1 MTLSRRFALALLT
14 AFLLQGPFSVPAT
27 PVDAAPSTTSGLYK
41 LAVIQGKGLPIGC
54 VATSCPEIDRKI
66 AAFDTQTQF
75 PELGVAT
82 EIVTGTFPSATSF
95 MATGGCAI
103 INTGLKC
110 WGGNKY
116 GQLGTGTTTD
126 SLTSLVVATE
136 SGVPLSE
143 VTDVYATGR
152 TTCVIVTGGA
162 VKCIGVGFGSEQYP
176 KEGSEQYPQYSTYG
190 KTWVTI
196 MSSGARRIASS
207 SSSVAPETCI
217 IKIDG
222 THWCAQNSVT
232 PSWVDSGITGIT
244 DADSS
249 CLAGTTSYCRAGGPA
264 GAWTKVNNADNAE
277 AVYYQANAICFY
289 RLGALWCASQM
300 GGTPLTARLIGIM
313 AKPLAVINMAID
325 FTGTQMFFI
334 LPSGILT
341 AFTSMISCADCYTS
355 ASGVISRLSAFN
367 TSSVDAYNDVVS
379 INGTTNS
386 LDYLPMTI
394 RSDVRANRASATVT
408 VKTQSGELLVGA
420 SVRWTAPDV
429 PGTLGSGS
437 KSSTSGGN
445 GEIAMSLSTG
455 PVAFTVQGGTVKSG
469 ATLQAATVTTIVG
482 ADGAINVTVPDPP
495 DVVDRKVSVVMADGT
510 PIPSASISVTNS
522 YLAYAYQFV
531 GTDVATWGAQPVDAK
546 GYFGKVWCT
555 WCYVPPPAYITG
567 ADGTITFKTFNTGA
581 RSTEH
586 DVVVSYSDGTLSQ
599 TLPHIF
605 GATSDIVTM
614 VNMARTTAAVADAD
628 PSTPAVDVEV
638 SSSGQATIEV
648 TAADAAKGAMSGLAA
663 RAEEVCSG
671 MASGG
676 LWKSTFK
683 IDNICSD
690 VSTSGVSAAR
700 VRPAGSCS
708 SGSSTSDSAGKISFV
723 LCPSKST
730 QYRLRGQGAVATLAF
745 CVMVNKNPCGAST
758 QTAVKSPAPTTTTL
772 PPVNSTQKTL
782 KRKKTVKLQ
791 TLLPPSKGY
800 KATYKITGGCRITGT
815 SLQTPNRKATCR
827 LVMTQTRTVK
837 KTTKKSTKTLIISI
851 Q

>member
-1 MTLSRRFALALLT
+1 MTLGRRFALALLT
-14 AFLLQGPFSVPAT
+14 ALLVQGPLSLPAT

-41 LAVIQGKGLPIGC
+41 LTVIQGKGLPIGC

-82 EIVTGTFPSATSF
+82 EIVTGMFSSATSR
-95 MATGGCAI
+95 MSTGGCAI
-103 INTGLKC
+103 VSTGLKC

-116 GQLGTGTTTD
+116 GQLGTETTID

-136 SGVPLSE
+136 SGVPLSG
-143 VTDVYATGR
+143 VTDVSATGR
-152 TTCVIVTGGA
+152 TTCVIVTDGA
-162 VKCIGVGFGSEQYP
+162 VKCIGGGFGSEQYQSD
-176 KEGSEQYPQYSTYG
+176 GLEQYSNDG

-196 MSSGARRIASS
+196 MSSGARRLASS
-207 SSSVAPETCI
+207 SSAASEICI
-217 IKIDG
+217 IKTDG

-232 PSWVDSGITGIT
+232 PSWVDSGLTGIT
-244 DADSS
+244 DADGW
-249 CLAGTTSYCRAGGPA
+249 CLAGTTSYCRASGMTA

-277 AVYYQANAICFY
+277 AVYYQANTICFY

-313 AKPLAVINMAID
+313 PKPLEVINMAVD
-325 FTGTQMFFI
+325 SATQMFFI
-334 LPSGILT
+334 LPNGILT
-341 AFTSMISCADCYTS
+341 ALTSTISCTDCYTS

-367 TSSVDAYNDVVS
+367 TSSVDTYNDVVS
-379 INGTTNS
+379 INGTTDS

-394 RSDVRANRASATVT
+394 RSDVRANRVNATAI

-437 KSSTSGGN
+437 TKSTSGSN
-445 GEIAMSLSTG
+445 GEIVISLSTG
-455 PVAFTVQGGTVKSG
+455 PVAFTVQNGTVKSG
-469 ATLQAATVTTIVG
+469 ATLQAATVTTIVA
-482 ADGAINVTVPDPP
+482 ADGAINITVPDPP
-495 DVVDRKVSVVMADGT
+495 SVVDRKVSVVMADGT
-510 PIPSASISVTNS
+510 PIPSASISVANS

-546 GYFGKVWCT
+546 GLFGKVWCS

-581 RSTEH
+581 RSTNR
-586 DVVVSYSDGTLSQ
+586 DVDVSYSDGTLSQ

-614 VNMARTTAAVADAD
+614 DNMSRTTAAVADSD
-628 PSTPAVDVEV
+628 PATPALDVEV
-638 SSSGQATIEV
+638 NSSGQATIEV
-648 TAADAAKGAMSGLAA
+648 TAADAAKGALSGLES

-690 VSTSGVSAAR
+690 VSTNGVSAAR
-700 VRPAGSCS
+700 VRPASSCAT
-708 SGSSTSDSAGKISFV
+708 GSSTSDSAGKISLV

-730 QYRLRGQGAVATLAF
+730 LYRLRGQGAVATLAF
-745 CVMVNKNPCGAST
+745 CVRVNNKPCGAST
-758 QTAVKSPAPTTTTL
+758 QTAVEPT
-772 PPVNSTQKTL
+772 VNSATKML

-800 KATYKITGGCRITGT
+800 KATYKISGGCRITGT

-827 LVMTQTRTVK
+827 LVMTQTRTVN
-837 KTTKKSTKTLIISI
+837 KTTKRSTKTVIVSI
-851 Q
+851 K

>member
-1 MTLSRRFALALLT
+1 MTLGRRFALALLT
-14 AFLLQGPFSVPAT
+14 ALLVQGPLSLPAT

-41 LAVIQGKGLPIGC
+41 LTVIQGKGLPIGC

-82 EIVTGTFPSATSF
+82 EIVTGMFSSATSR
-95 MATGGCAI
+95 MSTGGCAI
-103 INTGLKC
+103 VSTGLKC

-116 GQLGTGTTTD
+116 GQLGTETTID

-136 SGVPLSE
+136 SGVPLSG
-143 VTDVYATGR
+143 VTDVSATGR
-152 TTCVIVTGGA
+152 TTCVIVTDGA
-162 VKCIGVGFGSEQYP
+162 VKCIGGGFGSEQYQSD
-176 KEGSEQYPQYSTYG
+176 GLEQYSNYG

-196 MSSGARRIASS
+196 MSSGARRLASS
-207 SSSVAPETCI
+207 SSAASEICI
-217 IKIDG
+217 IKTDG

-232 PSWVDSGITGIT
+232 PSWVDSGLTGIT
-244 DADSS
+244 DADGW
-249 CLAGTTSYCRAGGPA
+249 CLAGTTSYCRASGMTA

-277 AVYYQANAICFY
+277 AVYYQANTICFY

-313 AKPLAVINMAID
+313 PKPLEVINMAVD
-325 FTGTQMFFI
+325 SATQMFFI
-334 LPSGILT
+334 LPNGILT
-341 AFTSMISCADCYTS
+341 ALTSTISCTDCYTS

-367 TSSVDAYNDVVS
+367 TSSVDTYNDVVS
-379 INGTTNS
+379 INGTTDS

-394 RSDVRANRASATVT
+394 RSDVRANRVNATAT

-437 KSSTSGGN
+437 TKSTSGSN
-445 GEIAMSLSTG
+445 GEIVISLSTG
-455 PVAFTVQGGTVKSG
+455 PVAFTVQNGTVKSG
-469 ATLQAATVTTIVG
+469 ATLQAATVTTIVA
-482 ADGAINVTVPDPP
+482 ADGAINITVPDPP
-495 DVVDRKVSVVMADGT
+495 SVVDRKVSVVMADGT
-510 PIPSASISVTNS
+510 PIPSASISVANS

-546 GYFGKVWCT
+546 GLFGKVWCS

-581 RSTEH
+581 RSTNR
-586 DVVVSYSDGTLSQ
+586 DVDVSYSDGTLSQ

-614 VNMARTTAAVADAD
+614 DNMSRTTAAVADSD
-628 PSTPAVDVEV
+628 PATPALDVEV
-638 SSSGQATIEV
+638 NSSGQATIEV
-648 TAADAAKGAMSGLAA
+648 TAADAAKGALSGLES

-690 VSTSGVSAAR
+690 VSTNGVSAVR
-700 VRPAGSCS
+700 VRPASSCAT
-708 SGSSTSDSAGKISFV
+708 GSSTSDSAGKISLV

-730 QYRLRGQGAVATLAF
+730 LYRLRGQGAVATLAF
-745 CVMVNKNPCGAST
+745 CVRVNNKPCGAST
-758 QTAVKSPAPTTTTL
+758 QTAVEPT
-772 PPVNSTQKTL
+772 VNSATKML

-800 KATYKITGGCRITGT
+800 KATYKISGGCRITGT

-827 LVMTQTRTVK
+827 LVMTQTRAVN
-837 KTTKKSTKTLIISI
+837 KTTKRSTKTVIISI
-851 Q
+851 K

>member
-1 MTLSRRFALALLT
+1 MTLGRRFALALLT
-14 AFLLQGPFSVPAT
+14 ALLVQGPLSLPAT

-41 LAVIQGKGLPIGC
+41 LTVIQGKGLPIGC

-82 EIVTGTFPSATSF
+82 EIVTGMFSSATSR
-95 MATGGCAI
+95 MSTGGCAI
-103 INTGLKC
+103 VSTGLKC

-116 GQLGTGTTTD
+116 GQLGTETTID

-136 SGVPLSE
+136 SGVPLSG
-143 VTDVYATGR
+143 VTDVSATGR
-152 TTCVIVTGGA
+152 TTCVIVTDGA
-162 VKCIGVGFGSEQYP
+162 VKCIGGGFGSEQYQSD
-176 KEGSEQYPQYSTYG
+176 GLEQYSNYG

-196 MSSGARRIASS
+196 MSSGARRLASS
-207 SSSVAPETCI
+207 SSAASEICI
-217 IKIDG
+217 IKTDG

-232 PSWVDSGITGIT
+232 PSWVDSGLTGIT
-244 DADSS
+244 DADGW
-249 CLAGTTSYCRAGGPA
+249 CLAGTTSYCRASGMTA

-277 AVYYQANAICFY
+277 AVYYQANTICFY

-313 AKPLAVINMAID
+313 PKPLEVINMAVD
-325 FTGTQMFFI
+325 SATQMFFI
-334 LPSGILT
+334 LPNGILT
-341 AFTSMISCADCYTS
+341 ALTSTISCTDCYTS

-367 TSSVDAYNDVVS
+367 TSSVDTYNDVVS
-379 INGTTNS
+379 INGTTDS

-394 RSDVRANRASATVT
+394 RSDVRANRVNATAT

-437 KSSTSGGN
+437 TESTSGSN
-445 GEIAMSLSTG
+445 GEIVISLSTG
-455 PVAFTVQGGTVKSG
+455 PVAFTVQNGTVKSG
-469 ATLQAATVTTIVG
+469 ATLQAATVTTIVA
-482 ADGAINVTVPDPP
+482 ADGAINITVPDPP
-495 DVVDRKVSVVMADGT
+495 SVVDRKVSVVMADGT
-510 PIPSASISVTNS
+510 PIPSASISVANS

-546 GYFGKVWCT
+546 GLFGKVWCS

-581 RSTEH
+581 RSTNR
-586 DVVVSYSDGTLSQ
+586 DVDVSYSDGTLSQ

-614 VNMARTTAAVADAD
+614 DNMSRTTAAVADSD
-628 PSTPAVDVEV
+628 PATPALDVEV
-638 SSSGQATIEV
+638 NSSGQATIEV
-648 TAADAAKGAMSGLAA
+648 TAADAAKGALSGLES

-690 VSTSGVSAAR
+690 VSTNGVSAVR
-700 VRPAGSCS
+700 VRPASSCAT
-708 SGSSTSDSAGKISFV
+708 GSSTSDSAGKISLV

-730 QYRLRGQGAVATLAF
+730 LYRLRGQGAVATLAF
-745 CVMVNKNPCGAST
+745 CVRVNNKPCGAST
-758 QTAVKSPAPTTTTL
+758 QTAVEPT
-772 PPVNSTQKTL
+772 VNSATKML

-800 KATYKITGGCRITGT
+800 KATYKISGGCRITGT

-827 LVMTQTRTVK
+827 LVMTQTRAVN
-837 KTTKKSTKTLIISI
+837 KTTKRSTKTVIISI
-851 Q
+851 K

>member
-1 MTLSRRFALALLT
+1 MTLGRRFALALLT
-14 AFLLQGPFSVPAT
+14 ALLVQGPLSLPAT

-41 LAVIQGKGLPIGC
+41 LTVIQGKGLPIGC

-82 EIVTGTFPSATSF
+82 EIVTGMFSSATSR
-95 MATGGCAI
+95 MSTGGCAI
-103 INTGLKC
+103 VSTGLKC

-116 GQLGTGTTTD
+116 GQLGTETTID

-136 SGVPLSE
+136 SGVPLSG
-143 VTDVYATGR
+143 VTDVSATGR
-152 TTCVIVTGGA
+152 TTCVIVTDGA
-162 VKCIGVGFGSEQYP
+162 VKCIGGGFGSEQYQSD
-176 KEGSEQYPQYSTYG
+176 GLEQYSNYG

-196 MSSGARRIASS
+196 MSSGARRLASS
-207 SSSVAPETCI
+207 SSAASEICI
-217 IKIDG
+217 IKTDG

-232 PSWVDSGITGIT
+232 PSWVDSGLTGIT
-244 DADSS
+244 DADGW
-249 CLAGTTSYCRAGGPA
+249 CLAGTTSYCRASGMTA

-277 AVYYQANAICFY
+277 AVYYQANTICFY

-313 AKPLAVINMAID
+313 PKPLEVINMAVD
-325 FTGTQMFFI
+325 SATQMFFI
-334 LPSGILT
+334 LPNGILT
-341 AFTSMISCADCYTS
+341 ALTSTISCTDCYTS

-367 TSSVDAYNDVVS
+367 TSSVDTYNDVVS
-379 INGTTNS
+379 INGTTDS

-394 RSDVRANRASATVT
+394 RSDVRANRVNATAT

-437 KSSTSGGN
+437 TKSTSGSN
-445 GEIAMSLSTG
+445 GEIVISLSTG
-455 PVAFTVQGGTVKSG
+455 PVAFTVQNGTVKSG
-469 ATLQAATVTTIVG
+469 ATLQAATVTTIVA
-482 ADGAINVTVPDPP
+482 ADGAINITVPDPP
-495 DVVDRKVSVVMADGT
+495 SVVDRKVSVVMADGT
-510 PIPSASISVTNS
+510 PIPSASISVANS

-546 GYFGKVWCT
+546 GLFGKVWCS

-581 RSTEH
+581 RSTNR
-586 DVVVSYSDGTLSQ
+586 DVDVSYSDGTLSQ

-614 VNMARTTAAVADAD
+614 DNMSRTTAAVADSD
-628 PSTPAVDVEV
+628 PATPALDVEV
-638 SSSGQATIEV
+638 NSSGQATIEV
-648 TAADAAKGAMSGLAA
+648 TAADAAKGALSGLES

-690 VSTSGVSAAR
+690 VSTNGVSAVR
-700 VRPAGSCS
+700 VRPASSCAT
-708 SGSSTSDSAGKISFV
+708 GSSTSDSAGKISLV

-730 QYRLRGQGAVATLAF
+730 LYRLRGQGAVATLAF
-745 CVMVNKNPCGAST
+745 CVRVNNKPCGAST
-758 QTAVKSPAPTTTTL
+758 QTAVEPT
-772 PPVNSTQKTL
+772 VNSATKML

-800 KATYKITGGCRITGT
+800 KATYKISGGCRITGT

-827 LVMTQTRTVK
+827 LVMTQTRAVN
-837 KTTKKSTKTLIISI
+837 KTTKRSTKTVIVSI
-851 Q
+851 K

>member
-1 MTLSRRFALALLT
+1 MTLGRRFALALLT
-14 AFLLQGPFSVPAT
+14 ALLVQGPLSLPAT

-41 LAVIQGKGLPIGC
+41 LTVIQGKGLPIGC

-82 EIVTGTFPSATSF
+82 EIVTGMFSSATSR
-95 MATGGCAI
+95 MSTGGCAI
-103 INTGLKC
+103 VSTGLKC

-116 GQLGTGTTTD
+116 GQLGTETTID

-136 SGVPLSE
+136 SGVPLSG
-143 VTDVYATGR
+143 VTDVSATGR
-152 TTCVIVTGGA
+152 TTCVIVTDGA
-162 VKCIGVGFGSEQYP
+162 VKCIGGGFGSEQYQSD
-176 KEGSEQYPQYSTYG
+176 GLEQYSNYG

-196 MSSGARRIASS
+196 MSSGARRLASS
-207 SSSVAPETCI
+207 SSAASEICI
-217 IKIDG
+217 IKTDG

-232 PSWVDSGITGIT
+232 PSWVDSGLTGIT
-244 DADSS
+244 DADGW
-249 CLAGTTSYCRAGGPA
+249 CLAGTTSYCRASGMTA

-277 AVYYQANAICFY
+277 AVYYQANTICFY

-313 AKPLAVINMAID
+313 PKPLEVINMAVD
-325 FTGTQMFFI
+325 SATQMFFI
-334 LPSGILT
+334 LPNGILT
-341 AFTSMISCADCYTS
+341 ALTSTISCTDCYTS

-367 TSSVDAYNDVVS
+367 TSSVDTYNDVVS
-379 INGTTNS
+379 INGTTDS

-394 RSDVRANRASATVT
+394 RSDVRANRVNATAT

-437 KSSTSGGN
+437 TKSTSGSN
-445 GEIAMSLSTG
+445 GEIVISLSTG
-455 PVAFTVQGGTVKSG
+455 PVAFTVQNGTVKSG
-469 ATLQAATVTTIVG
+469 ATLQAATVTTIVA
-482 ADGAINVTVPDPP
+482 ADGAINITVPDPP
-495 DVVDRKVSVVMADGT
+495 SVVDRKVSVVMADGT
-510 PIPSASISVTNS
+510 PIPSASISVANS

-546 GYFGKVWCT
+546 GLFGKVWCS

-581 RSTEH
+581 RSTNR
-586 DVVVSYSDGTLSQ
+586 DVDVSYSDGTLSQ

-614 VNMARTTAAVADAD
+614 DNMSRTTAAVADSD
-628 PSTPAVDVEV
+628 PATPALDVEV
-638 SSSGQATIEV
+638 NSSGQATIEV
-648 TAADAAKGAMSGLAA
+648 TAADAAKGALSGLES

-690 VSTSGVSAAR
+690 VSTNGVSAAR
-700 VRPAGSCS
+700 VRPASSCAT
-708 SGSSTSDSAGKISFV
+708 GSSTSDSAGKISLV

-730 QYRLRGQGAVATLAF
+730 LYRLRGQGAVATLAF
-745 CVMVNKNPCGAST
+745 CVRVNNKPCGAST
-758 QTAVKSPAPTTTTL
+758 QTAVEPT
-772 PPVNSTQKTL
+772 VNSATKML

-800 KATYKITGGCRITGT
+800 KATYKISGGCRITGT

-827 LVMTQTRTVK
+827 LVMTQTRTVN
-837 KTTKKSTKTLIISI
+837 KTTKRSTKTVIISI
-851 Q
+851 K

>member
-1 MTLSRRFALALLT
+1 MTLGRRFALALLT
-14 AFLLQGPFSVPAT
+14 ALLVQGPLSLPAT

-41 LAVIQGKGLPIGC
+41 LTVIQGKGLPIGC

-82 EIVTGTFPSATSF
+82 EIVTGMFSSATSR
-95 MATGGCAI
+95 MSTGGCAI
-103 INTGLKC
+103 VSTGLKC

-116 GQLGTGTTTD
+116 GQLGTETTID

-136 SGVPLSE
+136 SGVPLSG
-143 VTDVYATGR
+143 VTDVSATGR
-152 TTCVIVTGGA
+152 TTCVIVTDGA
-162 VKCIGVGFGSEQYP
+162 VKCIGGGFGSEQYQSD
-176 KEGSEQYPQYSTYG
+176 GLEQYSNYG

-196 MSSGARRIASS
+196 MSSGARRLASS
-207 SSSVAPETCI
+207 SSAASEICI
-217 IKIDG
+217 IKTDG

-232 PSWVDSGITGIT
+232 PSWVDSGLTGIT
-244 DADSS
+244 DADGW
-249 CLAGTTSYCRAGGPA
+249 CLAGTTSYCRASGMTA

-277 AVYYQANAICFY
+277 AVYYQANTICFY

-313 AKPLAVINMAID
+313 PKPLEVINMAVD
-325 FTGTQMFFI
+325 SATQMFFI
-334 LPSGILT
+334 LPNGILT
-341 AFTSMISCADCYTS
+341 ALTSTISCTDCYTS

-367 TSSVDAYNDVVS
+367 TSSVDTYNDVVS
-379 INGTTNS
+379 INGTTDS

-394 RSDVRANRASATVT
+394 RSDVRANRVNATAT

-437 KSSTSGGN
+437 TKSTSGSN
-445 GEIAMSLSTG
+445 GEIVISLSTG
-455 PVAFTVQGGTVKSG
+455 PVAFTVQNGTVKSG
-469 ATLQAATVTTIVG
+469 ATLQAATVTTIVA
-482 ADGAINVTVPDPP
+482 ADGAINITVPDPP
-495 DVVDRKVSVVMADGT
+495 SVVDRKVSVVMADGT
-510 PIPSASISVTNS
+510 PIPSASISVANS

-546 GYFGKVWCT
+546 GLFGKVWCS

-581 RSTEH
+581 RSTNR
-586 DVVVSYSDGTLSQ
+586 DVDVSYSDGTLSQ

-614 VNMARTTAAVADAD
+614 DNMSRTTAAVADSD
-628 PSTPAVDVEV
+628 PATPALDVEV
-638 SSSGQATIEV
+638 NSSGQATIEV
-648 TAADAAKGAMSGLAA
+648 TAADAAKGALSGLES

-690 VSTSGVSAAR
+690 VSTNGVSAVR
-700 VRPAGSCS
+700 VRPASSCAT
-708 SGSSTSDSAGKISFV
+708 GSSTSDSAGKISLV

-730 QYRLRGQGAVATLAF
+730 LYRLRGQGAVATLAF
-745 CVMVNKNPCGAST
+745 CVRVNNKPCGAST
-758 QTAVKSPAPTTTTL
+758 QTAVEPT
-772 PPVNSTQKTL
+772 VNSATKML

-800 KATYKITGGCRITGT
+800 KATDKISGGCRITGT

-827 LVMTQTRTVK
+827 LVMTQTRAVN
-837 KTTKKSTKTLIISI
+837 KTTKRSTKTVIISI
-851 Q
+851 K

>member
-1 MTLSRRFALALLT
+1 MTLGRRFALALLT
-14 AFLLQGPFSVPAT
+14 ALLVQGPLSLPAT

-41 LAVIQGKGLPIGC
+41 LTVIQGKGLPIGC

-82 EIVTGTFPSATSF
+82 EIVTGMFSSATSR
-95 MATGGCAI
+95 MSTGGCAI
-103 INTGLKC
+103 VSTGLKC

-116 GQLGTGTTTD
+116 GQLGTETTID

-136 SGVPLSE
+136 SGVPLSG
-143 VTDVYATGR
+143 VTDVSATGR
-152 TTCVIVTGGA
+152 TTCVIVTDGA
-162 VKCIGVGFGSEQYP
+162 VKCIGGGFGSEQYQSD
-176 KEGSEQYPQYSTYG
+176 GLEQYSNYG

-196 MSSGARRIASS
+196 MSSGARRLASS
-207 SSSVAPETCI
+207 SSAASEICI
-217 IKIDG
+217 IKTDG

-232 PSWVDSGITGIT
+232 PSWVDSGLTGIT
-244 DADSS
+244 DADGW
-249 CLAGTTSYCRAGGPA
+249 CLAGTTSYCRASGMTA

-277 AVYYQANAICFY
+277 AVYYQANTICFY

-313 AKPLAVINMAID
+313 PKPLEVINMAVD
-325 FTGTQMFFI
+325 SATQMFFI
-334 LPSGILT
+334 LPNGILT
-341 AFTSMISCADCYTS
+341 ALTSTISCTDCYTS

-367 TSSVDAYNDVVS
+367 TSSVDTYNDVVS
-379 INGTTNS
+379 INGTTDS

-394 RSDVRANRASATVT
+394 RSDVRANRVNATAT

-437 KSSTSGGN
+437 TKSTSGSN
-445 GEIAMSLSTG
+445 GEIVISLSTG
-455 PVAFTVQGGTVKSG
+455 PVAFTVQNGTVKSG
-469 ATLQAATVTTIVG
+469 ATLQAATVTTIVA
-482 ADGAINVTVPDPP
+482 ADGAINITVPDPP
-495 DVVDRKVSVVMADGT
+495 SVVDRKVSVVMADGT
-510 PIPSASISVTNS
+510 PIPSASISVANS

-546 GYFGKVWCT
+546 GLFGKVWCS

-581 RSTEH
+581 RSTNR
-586 DVVVSYSDGTLSQ
+586 DVDVSYSDGTLSQ

-614 VNMARTTAAVADAD
+614 DNMSRTTAAVADSD
-628 PSTPAVDVEV
+628 PATPALDVEV
-638 SSSGQATIEV
+638 NSSGQATIEV
-648 TAADAAKGAMSGLAA
+648 TAADAAKGALSGLES

-690 VSTSGVSAAR
+690 VSTNGVSAVR
-700 VRPAGSCS
+700 VRPASSCAT
-708 SGSSTSDSAGKISFV
+708 GSSTSDSAGKISLV

-730 QYRLRGQGAVATLAF
+730 LYRLRGQGAVATLAF
-745 CVMVNKNPCGAST
+745 CVRVNNKPCGAST
-758 QTAVKSPAPTTTTL
+758 QTAVEPT
-772 PPVNSTQKTL
+772 VNSATKML

-800 KATYKITGGCRITGT
+800 KATYKISGGCRITGT

-827 LVMTQTRTVK
+827 LVMTQTRTVN
-837 KTTKKSTKTLIISI
+837 KTTKRSTKTVIISI
-851 Q
+851 K